1 MVKMMAETSANFCK
15 KKIYFKPA
23 DLPIITSFPAAL
35 NSMAGLS
42 LQTRLSL
49 LRPMETRKRFMS
61 WKCALIARRKR
72 DSNEV
77 NRIGM
82 ISKMKHNNRKIRS
95 KFGEILRL
103 RRSQSLM
110 PMLQISSLS
119 FWRIDITRRTN
130 NMILAQACT
139 FLIHWAL
146 SSYLN

>member
-61 WKCALIARRKR
+61 
-72 DSNEV
+72 
-77 NRIGM
+77 
-82 ISKMKHNNRKIRS
+82 
-95 KFGEILRL
+95 
-103 RRSQSLM
+103 
-110 PMLQISSLS
+110 
-119 FWRIDITRRTN
+119 
-130 NMILAQACT
+130 
-139 FLIHWAL
+139 
-146 SSYLN
+146 